1 MLWAKK
7 LEECQVALAADL
19 KKFLAPRLKDVKVDD
34 VAADLVKTAVK
45 VDMSRSAT
53 RLRRRLYAQWGK
65 WDLMEGE
72 VYRLT
77 KDGLEVRPDLLERDP
92 DEVGDLHIDPFRIIG
107 VAKMIGLGGKARLTH
122 PDRVKAVHIILT
134 ALLKATRTAR
144 ALPTERTVAVLMAL
158 HAVEANHEVAKNTAL
173 AVANRH
179 LAQWERPTISEAEL
193 AGELALLEEH
203 GAIKGEIDPRMWKL
217 AERLSYPW

>member
-7 LEECQVALAADL
+7 LEECQAALTVEL
-19 KKFLAPRLKDVKVDD
+19 KKFLAPRLKDVNVND

-65 WDLMEGE
+65 YDLCEGE
-72 VYRLT
+72 LFRLSD
-77 KDGLEVRPDLLERDP
+77 KGLEVRPDLLKADP
-92 DEVGDLHIDPFRIIG
+92 EEVGDLHIDPFRIIS

-134 ALLKATRTAR
+134 TLLKRTRTSR
-144 ALPTERTVAVLMAL
+144 PYPSERTVAVFMAL
-158 HAVEANHEVAKNTAL
+158 HAVEANHEVAKSTGL
-173 AVANRH
+173 AVVNRY
-179 LAQWERPTISEAEL
+179 LTQWELPPISEADLAAEL
-193 AGELALLEEH
+193 QLIEDH
-203 GAIKGEIDPRMWKL
+203 GAINGQTDPRMWKL
-217 AERLSYPW
+217 TERISYPW